1 MRTVPAT
8 GLRGVAHT
16 IERGQSVRL
25 SPRTQSHSARSEC
38 DVCARLVCV
47 YACTPGLCEVQD
59 DGPKAAH
66 HLQPLGSVVEDD
78 GSPCLHRHA
87 HSAGRGGEL
96 PSCGW

>member
-47 YACTPGLCEVQD
+47 YACTPGLCDICARRKD
-59 DGPKAAH
+59 DGLSSPSAATWKC
-66 HLQPLGSVVEDD
+66 S
-78 GSPCLHRHA
+78 R
-87 HSAGRGGEL
+87 RR
-96 PSCGW
+96 W